1 MKSGYLVCYDIADE
15 KRLTKIYNFMKEK
28 GLHLQY
34 SVFYCILTK
43 EELAQL
49 KTSLSKLIH
58 PKYDDVRIYPL
69 PKNAL
74 VAVLGLAQRI
84 PEDIQI
90 FL

>member
-1 MKSGYLVCYDIADE
+1 MKSAYLVCYDITDE
-15 KRLTKIYNFMKEK
+15 KRLTKVYRFMKER

-34 SVFYCILTK
+34 SVFYCILTR
-43 EELAQL
+43 EELVEL
-49 KTSLSKLIH
+49 KNSLSKLIH
-58 PKYDDVRIYPL
+58 PRYDDVRIYPL

-74 VAVLGLAQRI
+74 VAVVGLAQRI